1 MYNGCVLRSENPEI
15 APFCFE
21 RIRQNAAFR
30 NKIAEDQDLHFPTR
44 HIIAQVFLF
53 VKRSG

>member
-1 MYNGCVLRSENPEI
+1 MYNGCTLRSENPEI